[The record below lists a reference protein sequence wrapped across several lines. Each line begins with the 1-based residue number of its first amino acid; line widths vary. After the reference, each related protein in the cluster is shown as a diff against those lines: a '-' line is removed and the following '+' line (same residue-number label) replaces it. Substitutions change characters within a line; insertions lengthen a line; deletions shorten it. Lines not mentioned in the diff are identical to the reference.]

1 MTTQAIFGGLRR
13 MTAWAWGKLVWIT
26 VALALIVAAAVLT
39 LRYGLLPNIES
50 YRETIA
56 QSVSKAVGQRV
67 TIGSIVASWEGLRPQ
82 LKLGGVVLHDKT
94 GRPAL
99 TLQRVDSTLSW
110 TSVATWSARFHS
122 LDFYETSLDIRRD
135 KKGMFSVAGIEM
147 SGDTSEGGF
156 SRWLLAQRDIEI
168 HNSAIEWTDEL
179 RGAPA
184 LTLTQVQLHL
194 VNRGQHHRF
203 GLKAIPPAH
212 LASPIDLRGDLEGKA
227 LSDLAGWSGRLF
239 VQLDY
244 ADIAAW
250 RTWIPFPFEF
260 PRGAGA
266 VRAWAGFKALTLTEL
281 TADVRL
287 SNVRTRLAKH
297 LPELDL
303 TNLAG
308 RVGWKKTPR
317 SVEFSTQQLALST
330 VGTAGDLVL
339 QPMDLTLKAG
349 LDAQGQV
356 AAGEIKANQIDIV
369 PLMSL
374 ADHLPF
380 DDETRKR
387 LAALAPRGRLFDVQT
402 QWEGALPAPAKYSA
416 RARFEDLA
424 MNRFGVVPGL
434 QGISGTLD
442 ASEKGGN
449 SQLTA
454 REMKLDLPDLFK
466 EVLQFDTLTAHAAW
480 TRDLKDRDRG
490 KDKDKDGNRGF
501 EIKLSNVSYH
511 NADLAGTLSG
521 SYRAVP
527 DQPGI
532 IDLTGNLMRADARRI
547 MHYLPLNV
555 AKSARPWMESAFVA
569 GTSGDVSFRVKGDMR
584 EFPFPDNKGGTFFVT
599 AKISGGALHYG
610 AGWPNI
616 ENIDGDF
623 AFRGKRMDIV
633 ANRGTIYG
641 VRLAKVHAEM
651 PDLTKPAGRV
661 LTVAG
666 EAEGP
671 TSDFLKFI
679 VTSPVADYIE
689 HFTDGMQG
697 EGAGKLDLKLVLPL
711 TDMGK
716 TRLAGGFQMTG
727 NRLVIEPSLPPLEQL
742 TGRLEFTE
750 TGVNVPGAN
759 AVFFGGPMTISGG
772 TQRDGTIRIG
782 LQGRVAPDAMRRA
795 GGPAWLGQVRG
806 AADWRGSVN
815 VRKKTVDLVLES
827 NLQGIASNLPAPFI
841 KTAAESVPVRVE
853 RRFVSNDRDVVG
865 LTYGDIVSV
874 RLSRHHEGT
883 RTVIDR
889 GVVQLGGGA
898 AREPERDGV
907 WVSGSLK
914 SVNLDGWLK
923 IAGGVGGAGSDSDS
937 GITYSLAGLDVK
949 FGELE
954 VYDRRFNDVAITS
967 VKADAATTRYTLNSK
982 EFEGTADWHSAGRGR
997 LTARMKKFI
1006 IPAATPVAVAVAAP
1020 PAEKPLVSETPQLP
1034 ALDIV
1039 AENFQ
1044 MGIKPLGK
1052 LELKA
1057 TPQDRDWRI
1066 EQLTVTNPDGTLT
1079 VDGVWQSWLASPRTT
1094 VNVRWSITDV
1104 GKTLTRLGYPEGVR
1118 RGMASIDGM
1127 LTWRGGPQQ
1136 LDYPTLSGS
1145 FALQAVKGQFLKME
1159 PGIGKLLGVISLQSL
1174 PRRLSLDFRDV
1185 FGDGFAFDEVLGVV
1199 KLERG
1204 IVTTENFRLNGPSA
1218 RVVMSGT
1225 ADINKETQNL
1235 RVKVNPHVSD
1245 SVSIVGALVGGPIA
1259 GIVAFVAQKLLKDPL
1274 DDMVAFNYSVTGTW
1288 ADPLVA
1294 RISGPQRAEAARAE
1308 AARVEAER
1316 ADAARKAQ

>member
-1 MTTQAIFGGLRR
+1 MTAQTIFGGMRR
-13 MTAWAWGKLVWIT
+13 VVAWTWGKLVWIT
-26 VALALIVAAAVLT
+26 VALLLVLAATVLA
-39 LRYGLLPNIES
+39 LRYWLLPNVES

-67 TIGSIVASWEGLRPQ
+67 TIGSIDASWTGLRPQ

-99 TLQRVDSTLSW
+99 TLPRVDSTLSW
-110 TSVATWSARFHS
+110 TSVPTWSARFHS
-122 LDFYETSLDIRRD
+122 LDLYETSLDIRRD
-135 KKGMFSVAGIEM
+135 KKGVFSVAGIEM
-147 SGDTSEGGF
+147 SGDTNEGMF

-168 HNSAIEWTDEL
+168 HNAAIEWTDEL

-184 LTLTQVQLHL
+184 LTLKQVRLH
-194 VNRGQHHRF
+194 VVSRGRHHRF
-203 GLKAIPPAH
+203 GLKAIPPAP
-212 LASPIDLRGDLEGKA
+212 LASPIDLRGDLEGGT
-227 LSDLAGWSGRLF
+227 LSDLAGWSGRFF

-250 RTWIPFPFEF
+250 RAWIPFPFEF
-260 PRGAGA
+260 PSGAGA

-287 SNVRTRLAKH
+287 SDVRTRLAKN

-303 TNLAG
+303 SNLAG
-308 RVGWKKTPR
+308 RVGWKKTTN
-317 SVEFSTQQLALST
+317 SVEFSTKQLALT
-330 VGTAGDLVL
+330 TAGNLVL
-339 QPMDLTLKAG
+339 QPMDFLLKAA

-356 AAGEIKANQIDIV
+356 AAGEIRVNEIDIV
-369 PLMSL
+369 PLISL

-387 LAALAPRGRLFDVQT
+387 LAELAPRGRLFDAQT
-402 QWEGALPAPAKYSA
+402 QWEGALPSPAKYRA

-424 MNRFGVVPGL
+424 MNRFGVIPGL
-434 QGISGTLD
+434 QGISGTVD

-454 REMKLDLPDLFK
+454 REMKLDMPGVFK
-466 EVLQFDTLTAHAAW
+466 EVLPFDTLTAHAAW
-480 TRDLKDRDRG
+480 TRDLKG
-490 KDKDKDGNRGF
+490 KGV

-521 SYRAVP
+521 SYRTVP

-532 IDLTGNLMRADARRI
+532 IDLTGNLMRADARSI
-547 MHYLPLNV
+547 MRYLPINV
-555 AKSARPWMESAFVA
+555 AKSARPWMENAFIA

-599 AKISGGALHYG
+599 AKISGGTLHYG
-610 AGWPNI
+610 DGWPNI

-651 PDLTKPAGRV
+651 PDLTQPSGRV
-661 LTVAG
+661 LTVTG

-671 TSDFLKFI
+671 TADFLKFI
-679 VTSPVADYIE
+679 VSSPVADYIE

-711 TDMGK
+711 ADMSK

-727 NRLVIEPSLPPLEQL
+727 NRLLIEPSLPPLEQL
-742 TGRLEFTE
+742 TGRLEFTDS
-750 TGVNVPGAN
+750 GVSVPGAN

-782 LQGRVAPDAMRRA
+782 LQGRVAPDAVRRA
-795 GGPAWLGQVRG
+795 GGPAWLSHVRG
-806 AADWRGSVN
+806 AADWRGTAN

-827 NLQGIASNLPAPFI
+827 NLLGIASALPAPFV
-841 KTAAESVPVRVE
+841 KAAAESVPMRVE
-853 RRFVSNDRDVVG
+853 RRFISNDRDVVS
-865 LTYGDIVSV
+865 LTYGEIIGA
-874 RLSRHHEGT
+874 RLNRHHEGK

-898 AREPERDGV
+898 PREPERDGV
-907 WVSGSLK
+907 WMSGSLK

-923 IAGGVGGAGSDSDS
+923 IAGAFGGSGSDS
-937 GITYSLAGLDVK
+937 GVTYTLAGVDLK

-954 VYDRRFNDVAITS
+954 VYDRRFNDIAITS
-967 VKADAATTRYTLNSK
+967 VKPDAATTRYTLIGK
-982 EFEGTADWHSAGRGR
+982 ELEGTADWHPAGKGR
-997 LTARMKKFI
+997 LTARLKKFI
-1006 IPAATPVAVAVAAP
+1006 IPAALPVVASAP
-1020 PAEKPLVSETPQLP
+1020 SVEKPLVTETPQLP

-1044 MGIKPLGK
+1044 LGVK
-1052 LELKA
+1052 QLGRLELKA

-1066 EQLTVTNPDGTLT
+1066 EQLTVINPDSTLMA
-1079 VDGVWQSWLASPRTT
+1079 DGVWQSWLASPRTS

-1104 GKTLTRLGYPEGVR
+1104 GKTLTRMGYPEGVR
-1118 RGMASIDGM
+1118 RGTASIDGT
-1127 LTWRGGPQQ
+1127 LTWSGGPQQ

-1185 FGDGFAFDEVLGVV
+1185 FGDGFAFDEMLGVM
-1199 KLERG
+1199 KIERG

-1218 RVVMSGT
+1218 RVVMTGT
-1225 ADINKETQNL
+1225 ADINQETQNL

-1245 SVSIVGALVGGPIA
+1245 GVSIVGALVGGPIA

-1274 DDMVAFNYSVTGTW
+1274 DDMVAFNYSVTGSW
-1288 ADPLVA
+1288 SDPVVA
-1294 RISGPQRAEAARAE
+1294 RISGPQRAEDARAEAERAE
-1308 AARVEAER
+1308 AAR
-1316 ADAARKAQ
+1316 KSQ